1 MIWREIWY
9 NDRNKMKILHIA
21 TGLQKA
27 SGVTTFVE
35 NVVQGLRAL
44 GHEVEVL
51 TKKDD
56 PSLALTSTLSLLHSS
71 DIVHL
76 HGLWD
81 PWLLKIAMKVPRGR
95 LVWSTHGMT
104 APWSLHHKWWKKFL
118 VWHLAQKPLL
128 KRAALIHS
136 TVEKERDWNAALG
149 FKHHLIA
156 PLGTTLPQA
165 TSSHAEVCQG
175 FRTLLF
181 VGRVYPVKALD
192 NLIKAFSAANVPG
205 WRLRIVGPDQA
216 GHMVELQDLCTQL
229 GLNSDDS
236 SLPSVYSRVEGEANR
251 SNSACPER
259 TCGIKIVFAGP
270 KFGSDLDAE
279 YASCDALALVSHTEN
294 FGATVVDA
302 MAHSKPVITSTNT
315 PWKEVSALGCG
326 YWVDN
331 DVETLAA
338 TLRTLFNTPASTLE
352 AMGARGRALVEA
364 KYTWSA
370 VAKTLADAYLNVI

>member
-1 MIWREIWY
+1 MR
-9 NDRNKMKILHIA
+9 ILHIA

-35 NVVQGLRAL
+35 NVVNELRAL

-56 PSLALTSTLSLLHSS
+56 PSLTLTSTLSLLHSS

-81 PWLLKIAMKVPRGR
+81 PWLLKIALKVPRGR

-149 FKHHLIA
+149 FKSHIIA
-156 PLGTTLPQA
+156 PLGTFLTADNAEKA
-165 TSSHAEVCQG
+165 TDSNVFAPAAQDDIASKSRV
-175 FRTLLF
+175 LLF

-192 NLIKAFSAANVPG
+192 RLIEAFVKAKPEG
-205 WRLRIVGPDQA
+205 WCLRIVGPDQA
-216 GHMVELQDLCTQL
+216 GHMSELKVLCDSL
-229 GLNSDDS
+229 GVPYIDETSDDS
-236 SLPSVYSRVEGEANR
+236 SLSSCEAGAKTNR
-251 SNSACPER
+251 IVRNSAVV
-259 TCGIKIVFAGP
+259 CGKIIFAGP
-270 KFGSDLDAE
+270 KFGSELDAE

-302 MAHSKPVITSTNT
+302 MAHGKPVITSTNT
-315 PWKEVSALGCG
+315 PWKEVAELGCG

-338 TLRTLFNTPASTLE
+338 TLRTLFDTPASTLE

-370 VAKTLADAYLNVI
+370 VAKTLSSAYLNVI

>member
-1 MIWREIWY
+1 MR
-9 NDRNKMKILHIA
+9 ILQVA

-35 NVVQGLRAL
+35 NVVSELRAL

-56 PSLALTSTLSLLHSS
+56 PSLTLTSTLSLLHSS

-81 PWLLKIAMKVPRGR
+81 PWLLKIALKVPRGR

-136 TVEKERDWNAALG
+136 TVEKEREWNEALG

-192 NLIKAFSAANVPG
+192 NLIKAFSAANVPS

-216 GHMVELQDLCTQL
+216 GHMNELKSLCNAL
-229 GLNSDDS
+229 SIPYIDELSNDS
-236 SLPSVYSRVEGEANR
+236 SLSSCEAGAKTNR
-251 SNSACPER
+251 IVRNSAAV
-259 TCGIKIVFAGP
+259 CGEIIFAGP

-279 YASCDALALVSHTEN
+279 YASCSALALVSHTEN

-302 MAHSKPVITSTNT
+302 MAHSKPVLTSTNT
-315 PWKEVSALGCG
+315 PWKEVADFGCG
-326 YWVDN
+326 WWVDN
-331 DVETLAA
+331 DVETLAS
-338 TLRTLFNTPASTLE
+338 TLNSIFNTPTSTLE
-352 AMGARGRALVEA
+352 SMGKRGRMLVEE

-370 VAKTLADAYLNVI
+370 VAKKLAEAYEGLNI

>member
-1 MIWREIWY
+1 MR
-9 NDRNKMKILHIA
+9 ILQVA

-35 NVVQGLRAL
+35 NVVSELRAL

-56 PSLALTSTLSLLHSS
+56 PSLTLTSTLSLLHSY

-81 PWLLKIAMKVPRGR
+81 PWLLKIALKVPRGR

-104 APWSLHHKWWKKFL
+104 APWSLRHKWWKKLL

-136 TVEKERDWNAALG
+136 TVEKEREWNVNLG
-149 FKHHLIA
+149 LGVGSRCRSLVA
-156 PLGTTLPQA
+156 PLGTHLPKEK
-165 TSSHAEVCQG
+165 TESSAVHLHLEPTPK
-175 FRTLLF
+175 TLLF

-192 NLIKAFSAANVPG
+192 RLIEAFVKAKPEG
-205 WRLRIVGPDQA
+205 WCLRIVGPDQA
-216 GHMVELQDLCTQL
+216 GHQAELEALCKHL
-229 GLNSDDS
+229 GLSSDDS
-236 SLPSVYSRVEGEANR
+236 
-251 SNSACPER
+251 
-259 TCGIKIVFAGP
+259 KIVFAGP
-270 KFGSDLDAE
+270 KFDSELDAE
-279 YASCDALALVSHTEN
+279 YTRCSALALVSHTEN

-302 MAHSKPVITSTNT
+302 MEHGKPVITSTNT
-315 PWKEVSALGCG
+315 PWKEVADFGCG
-326 YWVDN
+326 WWVDN
-331 DVETLAA
+331 DVETLAS
-338 TLRTLFNTPASTLE
+338 TLNSIFNTPTSTLE
-352 AMGARGRALVEA
+352 SMGKRGRMLVEA

-370 VAKTLADAYLNVI
+370 VAKTLVSAYSAL